1 MRALVTGADG
11 FVGKY
16 LIAALKERG
25 YEVVPAGGPHAT
37 DGSLRIDVSDIDSL
51 RHALDVAKPDTIFH
65 LAGQAFVPQAIANPL
80 ETFEINAAGTARML
94 EAVRTSGKG
103 RDGFPRFVLAGS
115 ASVYGRVAES
125 RNPLREDYPIGPVD
139 PYGASKAAAECFAAA
154 SWCSYGIP
162 VMIARSFNHIGPGQ
176 DHRFV
181 VPSFVR
187 QLARIKAGLEKPLML
202 VGNLTTERDLL
213 DVRDV
218 VEAYIAMAQDGEPG
232 EIYNVCSGVPMRIQ
246 DILRLL
252 IQIAD
257 VPVEVRED
265 RSKFRE
271 ADLRTFYGD
280 NAKLCALG
288 WAPKIPLG
296 RSLREIFDDALAQ
309 QLQAAN
315 P

>member
-16 LIAALKERG
+16 LIGALQERG
-25 YEVVPAGGPHAT
+25 YEVVAAGGPHAA
-37 DGSLRIDVSDIDSL
+37 DGMLRIDVANIDTL
-51 RHALDVAKPDTIFH
+51 RHALGVAKPDTVFH
-65 LAGQAFVPQAIANPL
+65 LAGQPFVPRAIEKPL
-80 ETFEINAAGTARML
+80 EAFEVNAMGTVRML
-94 EAVRTSGKG
+94 EAVRTCKESAGA
-103 RDGFPRFVLAGS
+103 FPRFVLAGS

-125 RNPLREDYPIGPVD
+125 KNPLHEEYPIAPVD
-139 PYGASKAAAECFAAA
+139 PYGASKAAAECFAIA
-154 SWCSYGIP
+154 SWYSYRIP
-162 VMIARSFNHIGPGQ
+162 VIMARSFNHIGPGQ
-176 DHRFV
+176 SHDFV
-181 VPSFVR
+181 VPAFAK
-187 QLARIKAGLEKPLML
+187 QLARIKAGLEKPVIQ
-202 VGNLTTERDLL
+202 VGNLTTERDFL

-218 VEAYIAMAQDGEPG
+218 VEAYIAMAEDGEPG

-252 IQIAD
+252 IQIAN
-257 VPVEVRED
+257 VPVEVHED
-265 RSKFRE
+265 ASRFRE

-296 RSLREIFDDALAQ
+296 RSLREIFDDAFAR
-309 QLQAAN
+309 QLQTIS